1 MEGKLF
7 LAEDTSNSGQQ
18 FFHEGGSYH
27 DDFSCSGGDFTFSS
41 MLRYSSDQ
49 L

>member
-1 MEGKLF
+1 MQGKLF
-7 LAEDTSNSGQQ
+7 LAEDTSNLDQQ

-27 DDFSCSGGDFTFSS
+27 DDFSCSGSDFTFPS
-41 MLRYSSDQ
+41 MRRYSSDR